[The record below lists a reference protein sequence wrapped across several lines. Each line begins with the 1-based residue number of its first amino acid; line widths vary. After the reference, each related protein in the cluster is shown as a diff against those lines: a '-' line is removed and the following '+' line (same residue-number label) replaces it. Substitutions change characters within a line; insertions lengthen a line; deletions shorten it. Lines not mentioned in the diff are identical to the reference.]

1 MPVITENTLLTID
14 MVAKKVLARTA
25 NSLAMVHTANRDYQ
39 NAWTDGTIYPIGSK
53 LRVREPVFVEV
64 GSGAAPATQGIK
76 ENYTDLVV
84 EFQKNVCV
92 PFTSIEEQ
100 RKFSN
105 GYENLYL
112 PVASQL
118 ANAID
123 MDGVSYMK
131 RTCNRAVGSPGAGI
145 SSFATPNSAVTMQRK
160 YGVQRSE
167 YMVFCPDAAGGL
179 RSSLQNSF
187 NVPFNEDISQDMII
201 GSIGQHDLYED
212 QNLNSPHTTGTAAGT
227 AVVAGA
233 GQSGSEIDLSGF
245 TASQTGVLKAGDI
258 ITFAGVYGVNPVNGE
273 QVGYGSGNLA
283 QFNVQQDVDSDG
295 AGLATVQIKPAIVL
309 TGPYKNVTGAPANG
323 AAVSVLGVVTPGTA
337 TQFQKNFVYSRD
349 ALTFVCVPPPISL
362 GAVYS
367 KVFYDEDTGIGMRV
381 NITYDNSTDQDVI
394 RFDVFYGWQAF
405 GPYMTMIA
413 S

>member
-14 MVAKKVLARTA
+14 MVGKQVLARTA
-25 NSLAMVHTANRDYQ
+25 NSLAMVHTANRDNQ
-39 NAWTDGTIYPIGSK
+39 GAWTNGAIYPIGSK
-53 LRVREPVFVEV
+53 LRKRKPVFVEV

-76 ENYTDLVV
+76 EEYVDIVI

-100 RKFSN
+100 RKFDN

-123 MDGVSYMK
+123 MDGVNYMK
-131 RTCNRAVGSPGAGI
+131 RVCNRAVGTPGAGVT
-145 SSFATPNSAVTMQRK
+145 SFATPNSAVTMQRK

-179 RSSLQNSF
+179 RNSLQNSF
-187 NVPFNEDISQDMII
+187 NTPFNEDISQDMII
-201 GSIGQHDLYED
+201 GRIGQHDLYED
-212 QNLNSPHTTGTAAGT
+212 QNLSTPHTTGTLAGT

-245 TASQTGVLKAGDI
+245 TALQDGVLKVGDI
-258 ITFAGVYGVNPVNGE
+258 ISFAGVYGVNPVNRE

-283 QFNVQQDVDSDG
+283 QFNVVDDVNSDG
-295 AGLATVQIKPAIVL
+295 AGLATVKISPAMVL
-309 TGPYKNVTGAPANG
+309 TGPYQNVTAAPANG
-323 AAVSVLGVVTPGTA
+323 AAVSLFGVATPGTA
-337 TQFQKNFVYSRD
+337 TQYQKNFVYSRD

-381 NITYDNSTDQDVI
+381 NITYDNDTDQDVV

-405 GPYMTMIA
+405 NPYMTMIA